1 MAFTEIYDFELLKN
15 EAEHLVILE
24 LEKQIENHDENHET
38 EICRCNECIVDMAAI
53 ALNAVKP
60 LYRFSLLGTQYAA
73 QAMNEKSYAESVEQ
87 AVTQAINRVK
97 ANPGH
102 D

>member
-15 EAEHLVILE
+15 EAELLVLRE
-24 LEKQIENHDENHET
+24 LEKQLET
-38 EICRCNECIVDMAAI
+38 YEPEICRCNECIVDMAAI

-97 ANPGH
+97 ANPAH

>member
-1 MAFTEIYDFELLKN
+1 MAFSEIYDFEFLKN
-15 EAEHLVILE
+15 EAEQLVLRE
-24 LEKQIENHDENHET
+24 LERQLEGLSE

-53 ALNAVKP
+53 ALNSVKP

-73 QAMNEKSYAESVEQ
+73 QAMNEESYAESVRNS
-87 AVTQAINRVK
+87 VTEAISKVYN
-97 ANPGH
+97 NPGH